1 MMVVH
6 GAQVDSLDNNM
17 IKRRNKKLRFSFAI
31 SNIILI
37 FAVLTQVVDLF

>member
-17 IKRRNKKLRFSFAI
+17 IKRSKKLRFSFAI
-31 SNIILI
+31 PNIILI